1 MAALL
6 SVSRSARSSSVCPSH
21 GCATFVLIW
30 SCWANAATI
39 ATSLTDKACKSST
52 GEKYAD
58 RHDESSL
65 LQVHVSRRSDLPVL
79 NKSAVV
85 GHSSKNA
92 TAAAV
97 AIQASDKS
105 YDNVAGKEQG
115 DPFEECKLRCLAVD
129 RERGPAAAQIPRLAR
144 AICQMYNNWRVGVM
158 RHVKLH
164 KKVKCGSLSRVV
176 ERMYPQKHIQ
186 CVCQSDTN
194 IIDDPKIRL
203 NRYDS

>member
-85 GHSSKNA
+85 GHSSQNA
-92 TAAAV
+92 TAAV
-97 AIQASDKS
+97 VIQASDKS
-105 YDNVAGKEQG
+105 HDDVAGK
-115 DPFEECKLRCLAVD
+115 DPYPMGECKIRCVAVD
-129 RERGPAAAQIPRLAR
+129 RERGPSAAQIPKLAS
-144 AICQMYNNWRVGVM
+144 AICQMYNNWRVGIM
-158 RHVKLH
+158 RYVKLH
-164 KKVKCGSLSRVV
+164 RKVKCGSLSRVV
-176 ERMYPQKHIQ
+176 ETMYPKKRIQ

-194 IIDDPKIRL
+194 IIEDPKIKL
-203 NRYDS
+203 NRLDS